1 MKNKLLVCY
10 LFTIFDNESSFKQFI
25 NYYTKYEPGIDHD
38 LLFCFKLLNKK
49 QIKHYE
55 TFIPNVNYEIF
66 DDPVKFNDFDFGS
79 YSRLANKYPSRQIL
93 FLNSHSYPI
102 CEKWLL
108 KLSNYSTKTTLIG
121 TSASYES
128 ILDSIKLK
136 KIYKVLSFFFKKMYF
151 RKRFKSFP
159 NPHIRTSSF
168 LIYGQKL
175 VDFMINKKINKKEDT
190 WEIESGLNSLT
201 NFFKKN
207 NYKIFV
213 INSDGAKFSEND
225 WKLSETF
232 NYRNQSKV
240 IISDKHSR
248 KYNDLSISEKK
259 KFELKSWGI

>member
-1 MKNKLLVCY
+1 
-10 LFTIFDNESSFKQFI
+10 
-25 NYYTKYEPGIDHD
+25 
-38 LLFCFKLLNKK
+38 
-49 QIKHYE
+49 
-55 TFIPNVNYEIF
+55 
-66 DDPVKFNDFDFGS
+66 
-79 YSRLANKYPSRQIL
+79 
-93 FLNSHSYPI
+93 
-102 CEKWLL
+102 
-108 KLSNYSTKTTLIG
+108 
-121 TSASYES
+121 
-128 ILDSIKLK
+128 
-136 KIYKVLSFFFKKMYF
+136 
-151 RKRFKSFP
+151 
-159 NPHIRTSSF
+159 
-168 LIYGQKL
+168 
-175 VDFMINKKINKKEDT
+175 MINKKINKKEDT